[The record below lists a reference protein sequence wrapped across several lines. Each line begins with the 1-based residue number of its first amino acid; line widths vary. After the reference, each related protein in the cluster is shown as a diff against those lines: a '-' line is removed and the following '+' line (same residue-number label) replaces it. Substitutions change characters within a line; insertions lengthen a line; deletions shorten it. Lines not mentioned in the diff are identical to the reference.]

1 MPQDEGGSG
10 LKPYRRYFEKKYPC
24 YLKKKEIIT
33 LEDDFYDF
41 SHSRFHLKVLI
52 KIKSET

>member
-24 YLKKKEIIT
+24 YLKKKRNNY
-33 LEDDFYDF
+33 FG
-41 SHSRFHLKVLI
+41 R
-52 KIKSET
+52 

>member
-1 MPQDEGGSG
+1 MPEDEGGSG
-10 LKPYRRYFEKKYPC
+10 LKPYRRCFEKKYSC
-24 YLKKKEIIT
+24 YLKKKKIIT

-41 SHSRFHLKVLI
+41 SHSRFHLNMLI